1 MAKQQA
7 YEWILEMSGKAEDKI
22 LTENQYEAYREAR
35 KNGDTGV
42 MFFKNFE
49 INPPFVI
56 SAYKRKAEYLF
67 KLYPCLTCNTNGELL
82 KTRKDDGT
90 CDICPTCKGTGID
103 TSQEPHLEGGED
115 Y

>member
-1 MAKQQA
+1 MKVQTN
-7 YEWILEMSGKAEDKI
+7 EWVMTMTKGDDIV
-22 LTENQYEAYREAR
+22 LTETQYEFYKENRE
-35 KNGDTGV
+35 NGSI
-42 MFFKNFE
+42 FFKTAE
-49 INPPFVI
+49 INPSFVV
-56 SAYKRKAEYLF
+56 SSHKRKAEYLF

-82 KTRKDDGT
+82 KTRKDDGI